1 MIIIKT
7 DSEIARLRKGGPIL
21 ARILQ
26 QVAKEVKPG
35 ITTGELND
43 IAHKL
48 IIEAGAL
55 PAFLNYKPEG
65 ATRPFPASLITSV
78 NSEVVHGIPGAKV
91 LKEGDSIALDLGL
104 NYEGVF
110 LDHAITV
117 PVGILASKDQQLLS
131 ITKSALDEGI
141 AAIVP
146 GATVGDIG
154 YAVESFVKPYK
165 LGIVRGLS
173 GHGVGRE
180 IHEDPYVPN
189 YGKKG
194 KGEKLRPGMVIAIE
208 PMITRGAEE
217 VIEMKDG
224 YTLKTIDNSRSAHF
238 EHTVLIKE
246 DGYPEIL
253 TIEK

>member
-7 DSEIARLRKGGPIL
+7 DSEIERLKKGGPIL

-26 QVAKEVKPG
+26 QVAREVKPG
-35 ITTGELND
+35 ITTASLNEY
-43 IAHKL
+43 AHKL
-48 IIEAGAL
+48 ITDAGCT

-65 ATRPFPASLITSV
+65 AVRPYPASLITSI
-78 NSEVVHGIPGAKV
+78 NSEVVHGIPGDRI
-91 LKEGDSIALDLGL
+91 LKEGDTIALDLGL

-117 PVGILASKDQQLLS
+117 PVGDISSKDKQLLS

-154 YAVESFVKPYK
+154 FAVENFVKPYK
-165 LGIVRGLS
+165 YGIVRGLS

-194 KGEKLRPGMVIAIE
+194 KGDKLVAGMVIAIE
-208 PMITRGAEE
+208 PMITRGAED

-224 YTLKTIDNSRSAHF
+224 YTLKTIDGSRSAHF

-246 DGYPEIL
+246 DGYQEVL
-253 TIEK
+253 TKVQ

>member
-7 DSEIARLRKGGPIL
+7 ESEIARLKKGGPIL
-21 ARILQ
+21 ARVLQ
-26 QVAKEVKPG
+26 QVANEVKPG
-35 ITTGELND
+35 VTTKSLD
-43 IAHKL
+43 DLAYAL
-48 IIEAGAL
+48 ISEAGCK

-65 ATRPFPASLITSV
+65 ADRPYPASLITSI
-78 NSEVVHGIPGAKV
+78 NNEVVHGIPSDRV
-91 LKEGDSIALDLGL
+91 LKEGDTIALDLGL
-104 NYEGVF
+104 SYEGVF

-117 PVGILASKDQQLLS
+117 PVGEIGSKDKQLLS
-131 ITKSALDEGI
+131 ITKSALEEGI
-141 AAIVP
+141 AAIMP

-154 YAVESFVKPYK
+154 FAIESFVKPYR

-194 KGEKLRPGMVIAIE
+194 KGDKLVPGMVIAIE

-217 VIEMKDG
+217 VIQMKDG
-224 YTLKTIDNSRSAHF
+224 YTLKTVDGSRSAHF

>member
-1 MIIIKT
+1 MVIIKT

-26 QVAKEVKPG
+26 QVAKAVKPG
-35 ITTGELND
+35 ITTASLNEL
-43 IAHKL
+43 AHKL
-48 IIEAGAL
+48 IIEAGAK

-65 ATRPFPASLITSV
+65 ADRPYPASLITSI
-78 NSEVVHGIPGAKV
+78 NSEVVHGIPGERL
-91 LKEGDSIALDLGL
+91 LKEGDTIALDLGL
-104 NYEGVF
+104 NHEGVF

-117 PVGILASKDQQLLS
+117 AVGTIASKDKELLAV
-131 ITKSALDEGI
+131 TQSALEEGI

-154 YAVESFVKPYK
+154 HAIERFVKPYK

-173 GHGVGRE
+173 GHGVGRA
-180 IHEDPYVPN
+180 IHEDPYIPN

-194 KGEKLRPGMVIAIE
+194 KGEKLVPGMVIAIE
-208 PMITRGAEE
+208 PMLTRGAED
-217 VIEMKDG
+217 IIQMRDG
-224 YTLKTIDNSRSAHF
+224 YTLKTVDNSRSAHF
-238 EHTVLIKE
+238 EHTVLIKA

-253 TIEK
+253 TLC

>member
-7 DSEIARLRKGGPIL
+7 ESEIARLKKGGPIL

-26 QVAKEVKPG
+26 QVATHVTAG
-35 ITTGELND
+35 ITTGELNV

-48 IIEAGAL
+48 IIDAGCT
-55 PAFLNYKPEG
+55 PAFLNYKPDG
-65 ATRPFPASLITSV
+65 ADRPYPASLITSV
-78 NSEVVHGIPGAKV
+78 NSEVVHGIPGDKV
-91 LKEGDSIALDLGL
+91 LKEGDVIALDLGL

-117 PVGILASKDQQLLS
+117 PVGQIAPKDKQLLS

-141 AAIVP
+141 AAIKP

-154 YAVESFVKPYK
+154 HAVETFVKPYR

-173 GHGVGRE
+173 GHGVGRA
-180 IHEDPYVPN
+180 IHEDPYIPN

-194 KGEKLRPGMVIAIE
+194 KGDKLVPGMVVAIE
-208 PMITRGAEE
+208 PMLTRGAEE
-217 VIEMKDG
+217 VFQLKDG
-224 YTLKTIDNSRSAHF
+224 YTLKTIDGSRSAHF
-238 EHTVLIKE
+238 EHTVLINAE
-246 DGYPEIL
+246 GYPEVL
-253 TIEK
+253 TIE